1 MTAPMKRGHPHPY
14 STEEETERHKAPPG
28 SCLRPFASH
37 RCTTLVVTV
46 SVHLLISSSLCSP
59 SRTCYPS
66 LFVHCPSSH
75 AGFLSALLCS
85 CCLLFLV
92 QLILHPLNLPPSLHF
107 FSQPRVHRTVH
118 PHCPSGPPRTTCAF
132 PSLRLFL
139 PFVHASH
146 SSTSTLSCP
155 STGCVEALPSRC
167 PFC

>member
-1 MTAPMKRGHPHPY
+1 MKRGHPHPY
-14 STEEETERHKAPPG
+14 IPQKRRQRDTKRHQVP
-28 SCLRPFASH
+28 
-37 RCTTLVVTV
+37 V
-46 SVHLLISSSLCSP
+46 SDPLLLIAAQLWSSPCLFIRSSLPLCSP

-107 FSQPRVHRTVH
+107 SFSQPRVHRTVH

-155 STGCVEALPSRC
+155 STSCVEALPPRC